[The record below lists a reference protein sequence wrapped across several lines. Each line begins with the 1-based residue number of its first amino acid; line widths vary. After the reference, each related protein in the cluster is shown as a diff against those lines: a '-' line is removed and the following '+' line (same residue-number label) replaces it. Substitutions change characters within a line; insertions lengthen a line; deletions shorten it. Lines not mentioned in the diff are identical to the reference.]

1 MNTVSDRPKRDG
13 PSTPR
18 FAAVSDMAS
27 WIVSGMVLQVIGVGA
42 PALYLVID
50 AHKEGLGG
58 HISAATIRLAWRSQ
72 SHTGSGLVLLVLGAL
87 AFATGSILMARP
99 YVRHPGALFVAVPLS
114 ALAGMLLAGAAALIV
129 AGAIA
134 LGESWDLDVVDLFA
148 PSGRRRKRKREHRER
163 FD

>member
-1 MNTVSDRPKRDG
+1 MSLREQRHQTSPSSLLRRHFSRIVPPPPTLVK
-13 PSTPR
+13 PSTT
-18 FAAVSDMAS
+18 VD
-27 WIVSGMVLQVIGVGA
+27 SG
-42 PALYLVID
+42 
-50 AHKEGLGG
+50 
-58 HISAATIRLAWRSQ
+58 
-72 SHTGSGLVLLVLGAL
+72 LGAL